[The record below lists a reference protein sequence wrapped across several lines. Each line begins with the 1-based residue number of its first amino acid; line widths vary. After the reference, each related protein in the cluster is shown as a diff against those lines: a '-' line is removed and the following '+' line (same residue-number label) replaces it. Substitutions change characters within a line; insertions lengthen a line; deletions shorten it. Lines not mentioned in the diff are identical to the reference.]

1 MPIRVAL
8 TDVFPEV
15 LYPVIAA
22 AAPADWTFEVA
33 TEASEA
39 NRMRMISD
47 ADFLFCGGAV
57 TTDEM
62 LRRASRLR
70 LVQKTGAGFNN
81 INVELC
87 KQLGIGLAN
96 LAGNNAPTVAEHT
109 VLLMLAVYRHLTELD
124 RRLRAG
130 GWAREETRAIHR
142 ELRGKVVGLIGLGH
156 IGQNVARRVRAFEAQ
171 VIYYDIRRQPPQVES
186 ELGAKYAA
194 LEDVIRRADIVSL
207 HVPIFPETERMI
219 NAERIAM
226 MKPDAVLI
234 NCARGALVDE
244 QALVAALRAGHLYGA
259 GLDCVAQE
267 WENGTRAYWDLPNVV
282 LSPHIAGSSVEN
294 FTSMMQRC
302 FANARRYLAGDPLP
316 ASDLIYMPSVRRQPA
331 TD

>member
-8 TDVFPEV
+8 TDVFPKS

-33 TEASEA
+33 TEATEES
-39 NRMRMISD
+39 RMRMISG

-62 LRRASRLR
+62 LRQASRLR
-70 LVQKTGAGFNN
+70 FVQKTGAGFNN
-81 INVELC
+81 INVGLC
-87 KQLGIGLAN
+87 RELGIGLAN

-130 GWAREETRAIHR
+130 GWAREETRASHR

-156 IGQNVARRVRAFEAQ
+156 IGQNVARRVNAFGTQ
-171 VIYYDIRRQPPQVES
+171 VIYYDVNRQPPEVE
-186 ELGAKYAA
+186 AA
-194 LEDVIRRADIVSL
+194 LAAEYTSLEDLLRRADIVSL
-207 HVPIFPETERMI
+207 HVPIFPETEKLI
-219 NAERIAM
+219 NAERLAL

-244 QALVAALRAGHLYGA
+244 PALIAALQAGHLYGA
-259 GLDCVAQE
+259 GLDCMASE
-267 WENGTRAYWDLPNVV
+267 RENGTKPYWDLPNVV

-294 FTSMMQRC
+294 FTTMMQRC
-302 FANARRYLAGDPLP
+302 FANARSYLAGDPLP
-316 ASDLIYMPSVRRQPA
+316 ASDVIFMPPVRRQPPME
-331 TD
+331 